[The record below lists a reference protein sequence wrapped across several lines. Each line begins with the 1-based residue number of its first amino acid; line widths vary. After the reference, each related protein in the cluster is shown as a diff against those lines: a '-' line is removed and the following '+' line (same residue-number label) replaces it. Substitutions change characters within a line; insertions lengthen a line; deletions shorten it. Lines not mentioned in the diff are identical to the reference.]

1 MDTIITVVGGIAKAV
16 AIFGGTLAAVF
27 VAYAG
32 ILWMIAA
39 GDPQRMAQARSA
51 LIGSVVGLII
61 VGVSFLIPPT
71 VSELVI
77 EPAGGV
83 AIESVNSFDCDG
95 MLKAQ
100 LVSRRWANDPPK
112 MQRIITEIQAKQDE
126 CSSERWTP
134 VVKAGPGRYDACFG
148 GTTGDKMAMSG
159 VLVPRALKHGGL
171 HANHPE
177 ITNRDAANNIFVYW
191 QVASSGPPPVPEGR
205 PSDGALCWMY
215 VSAFGS
221 WREHY

>member
-1 MDTIITVVGGIAKAV
+1 MDTIITVVGGVAKAV
-16 AIFGGTLAAVF
+16 ALFGGTLAAVF
-27 VAYAG
+27 VAYSG

-39 GDPQRMAQARSA
+39 GDPQKMAQARNA

-61 VGVSFLIPPT
+61 VGISFLIPPT

-83 AIESVNSFDCDG
+83 AIETISAFDCDG
-95 MLKAQ
+95 MLKTQ
-100 LVSRRWANDPPK
+100 LVARRWADEPRL
-112 MQRIITEIQAKQDE
+112 MQRIITEIQVKQEE

-134 VVKAGPGRYDACFG
+134 VVKLPGEYWACFS
-148 GTTGDKMAMSG
+148 GTGPTLAMSD
-159 VLVPRALKHGGL
+159 VLVPRGLKSTDTSE
-171 HANHPE
+171 HAPPVS
-177 ITNRDAANNIFVYW
+177 TRDAANNIFVYW
-191 QVASSGPPPVPEGR
+191 QVADDPLPEGR

-221 WREHY
+221 WREFYN

>member
-39 GDPQRMAQARSA
+39 GDPQRMVQARSA
-51 LIGSVVGLII
+51 LIGAVVGLII

-100 LVSRRWANDPPK
+100 VVSRRWANNPPK
-112 MQRIITEIQAKQDE
+112 MQRIITEIQVKQDE
-126 CSSERWTP
+126 CSSERWAP
-134 VVKAGPGRYDACFG
+134 VVKNDASVGARCFTGVSVGHATEPLKVGQLIVPTDLSDSSIGPTSSR
-148 GTTGDKMAMSG
+148 
-159 VLVPRALKHGGL
+159 
-171 HANHPE
+171 
-177 ITNRDAANNIFVYW
+177 RDSRNDVMVYW
-191 QVASSGPPPVPEGR
+191 TLGTEAAR
-205 PSDGALCWMY
+205 PADGSNCWMY
-215 VSAFGS
+215 VSAFGA
-221 WREHY
+221 WAEGYQN

>member
-1 MDTIITVVGGIAKAV
+1 MDTIITVVGGVARAV
-16 AIFGGTLAAVF
+16 ALFGGTLAAVF

-32 ILWMIAA
+32 ILWMVAG
-39 GDPQRMAQARSA
+39 GDPQKMAQARNA

-83 AIESVNSFDCDG
+83 AIESLNSFDCDG

-100 LVSRRWANDPPK
+100 LVSRRWANNPPL
-112 MQRIITEIQAKQDE
+112 MQRIITEIQVKQDE

-134 VVKAGPGRYDACFG
+134 AVKTDGGYYSDCFTGAGDTLAL
-148 GTTGDKMAMSG
+148 SG
-159 VLVPRALKHGGL
+159 VLIPRGLKHVGS
-171 HANHPE
+171 HPE
-177 ITNRDAANNIFVYW
+177 IAKRDAANNIFVYW
-191 QVASSGPPPVPEGR
+191 QMASVSPPLPEGR
-205 PSDGALCWMY
+205 PSDGAICWMY

-221 WREHY
+221 WREYY